1 MKLSSV
7 RAAQAHDIASVRAIL
22 QLRASALSQVAEA
35 CSSSEPGLLHLLET
49 PLRDFPFLLAF
60 DDERC
65 VGLAYA
71 RPHCAGAY
79 RWSVDVALQIDPQA
93 SAGTAQRL
101 YKQLLRD
108 LAAQGYLAGYALVSP
123 GDEESVTL
131 HQSLGFVRIGAHQC
145 IDLHQDTDCWCVSL
159 GDSHPLAEPVSFQA
173 LQRTRQGVLAG

>member
-7 RAAQAHDIASVRAIL
+7 RTAQAHDVASVRTVL
-22 QLRASALSQVAEA
+22 QARGGALSQVADA
-35 CSSSEPGLLHLLET
+35 CSSSEQSLLHRLET
-49 PLRDFPFLLAF
+49 TLRDFPFLLAF

-79 RWSVDVALQIDPQA
+79 RWSVDVALQVDAQA
-93 SAGTAQRL
+93 TPGTAERL
-101 YKQLLRD
+101 YRQLLRD
-108 LAAQGYLAGYALVSP
+108 LAAQGYLAGYALVAPS
-123 GDEESVTL
+123 DAQSVAL

-159 GDSHPLAEPVSFQA
+159 GDSHPLAEPVSFQV
-173 LQRTRQGVLAG
+173 LQQSRQGLVAG